1 MNDNPS
7 REQILTKR
15 EIWKNTN
22 RGPYFIFRMTI
33 LFDDN
38 PFKDLDYVYYD
49 GWIMASDPG
58 QIDVIVSIPLSVE
71 FAKIAFSRGYNAYA
85 WKVIQEN
92 EFDNFV
98 FD

>member
-1 MNDNPS
+1 MESTS
-7 REQILTKR
+7 REKILAKR
-15 EIWKNTN
+15 ETWKNKN
-22 RGPYFIFRMTI
+22 RGPYFIFRITI
-33 LFDDN
+33 DDN

-92 EFDNFV
+92 EFDNFI